1 MKPMKLIISAIG
13 PYADKMPEIDFEQF
27 ESKGLFLI
35 CGDTGAGKTT
45 IFDAICFA
53 LYGETSGTY
62 RDTRNLRS
70 EYAALST
77 ESYVDFYFSHQG
89 KNYHVYRQPSYDR
102 QKQRGAGMI
111 TEKEKA
117 VFYAEGEVPVEG
129 TTAVN
134 NAVKEL
140 LLIDFKQ
147 FKQIAMIAQGEFWEL
162 LNASTDDR
170 TKILRTIFMTSA
182 YQSMGYK
189 LKERK
194 NASYAGRKTAED
206 SIVQYFNDALAPAEE
221 KLAEEL
227 SALQEKAGKSGSAWN
242 LEEMLEI
249 LAAVITADKSVLKT
263 GKKEFTDVNKILE
276 EKKKA
281 LNSAHINNDFLRR
294 LEKFRREKEDLD
306 ARKEHIKSTEV
317 LVGRQR
323 TAVREVKPVFDALKK
338 EETEL
343 QAVTE
348 QILVKKEEAENAD
361 EGIVAAEEKLTE
373 VLAQK
378 THAEQLSKRAGK
390 LQEDIG
396 KYEKRDALLSEIVLL
411 EKEAED
417 LQTEEVALKQE
428 ERELKEKI
436 ENLDS
441 TIKEHKDCAAKL
453 IKIQTEGKE
462 LAALKLTLDE
472 INGQSI
478 PDYKKAQED
487 FAGKQS
493 VFQEA
498 QKKYLDAEEKRI
510 HCENVLDNC
519 RAGILAQGLQDGCAC
534 PVCGST
540 HHPKPAVLSDEAA
553 SEEEFKKLQDA
564 EKSAKQDKEH
574 ALVSAEKAKA
584 TAKAMEE
591 QLRLRILDCL
601 QNEHV
606 SEQASRQACEC
617 ACGHTSV
624 HTSAETAG
632 KKSINSIN
640 IDMTKLFSLILS
652 EGEAIQEQITANSQT
667 ESLLKKDCERYDK
680 SVEAIEEAR
689 GKETNALTRRKEDY
703 HARKE
708 KNQTS
713 LTEKKTSLKE
723 YDKLEFA
730 DLKTA
735 QKEQEKAQREAAKVL
750 TAIEKAQNAKQ
761 RAESKKTAIVSA
773 LATLE
778 DSLKTRKKKTEES
791 RKSFARILK
800 AKKFTSEENFLEFLT
815 DEKEIAANET
825 IINEYKQLIKMNA
838 EQLKQAKED
847 AKGKTELDEEALR
860 TEVESQNALAEEC
873 RKKNTQTAYR
883 IQNNEDV
890 RKKIAGQKGA
900 LEKYR
905 RENELCN
912 RLYNLI
918 MGDIN
923 NKAKI
928 TFEQYIQAAGFD
940 HIIAAANRRLLPM
953 SDGQYELFR
962 KDDSN
967 DKKSKTILNLEVQD
981 NFTGHRRP
989 VGSLSGGES
998 FKASLSLALGLS
1010 DTVSSNLGGVQM
1022 DALFVDEG
1030 FGTLD
1035 KKSIENALDILMNL
1049 SESNKLVGIISHR
1062 EELVENI
1069 PQQIQVTKT
1078 KDGSRLTMDTGF

>member
-13 PYADKMPEIDFEQF
+13 PYAGKMPEIDFEQF

-35 CGDTGAGKTT
+35 SGDTGAGKTT
-45 IFDAICFA
+45 LFDAICFA

-70 EYAALST
+70 EYAAPST
-77 ESYVDFYFSHQG
+77 ESFVDFYFSHQG

-117 VFYAEGEVPVEG
+117 VFYADGELPVEG
-129 TTAVN
+129 TSAVN

-189 LKERK
+189 LKDRK

-206 SIVQYFNDALAPAEE
+206 SIVQYFNDALEPEDE
-221 KLAEEL
+221 TLAQEL
-227 SALQEKAGKSGSAWN
+227 LSLQEKAGKSGSAWN

-249 LAAVITADKSVLKT
+249 LTDVIAADKGVLKI
-263 GKKEFTDVNKILE
+263 GKKEFTDADKILE

-281 LNSAHINNDFLRR
+281 LAGAHINNDFLRR
-294 LEKFRREKEDLD
+294 LEKYQKEKEELD
-306 ARKEHIKSTEV
+306 ARKEQIKNTEV
-317 LVGRQR
+317 FVERQKA
-323 TAVREVKPVFDALKK
+323 AVRAVKPVFDALKK
-338 EETEL
+338 EEADL
-343 QAVTE
+343 QTITE
-348 QILVKKEEAENAD
+348 QILAKKEEAKTVDAK
-361 EGIVAAEEKLTE
+361 IAAAEEKLAEALTH
-373 VLAQK
+373 K
-378 THAEQLSKRAGK
+378 TQGEQLSKRAEK
-390 LQEDIG
+390 LKEDIE
-396 KYEKRDALLSEIVLL
+396 KYEKRDSLFSEIALL
-411 EKEAED
+411 EKEAKD
-417 LQTEEVALKQE
+417 LQMQEETLKQE
-428 ERELKEKI
+428 ENGLKAKI
-436 ENLDS
+436 QRLDS

-453 IKIQTEGKE
+453 IKIQNEGKE
-462 LAALKLTLDE
+462 LTALKHALDD
-472 INGQSI
+472 INGQVI
-478 PDYKKAQED
+478 PDYRNAQED
-487 FAGKQS
+487 YAGKQNF
-493 VFQEA
+493 FQKAHKE
-498 QKKYLDAEEKRI
+498 YRDAEEKRI
-510 HCENVLDNC
+510 HCESVLDNC
-519 RAGILAQGLQDGCAC
+519 RAGILAQGLQEGCAC
-534 PVCGST
+534 PVCGSE
-540 HHPKPAVLSDEAA
+540 HHPKLAVLSAEAA
-553 SEEEFKKLQDA
+553 SEEEFKRLQEA
-564 EKSAKQDKEH
+564 EKSAKQTKDG
-574 ALVSAEKAKA
+574 ALIEAEKAK
-584 TAKAMEE
+584 TAAESMEK
-591 QLRLRILDCL
+591 QLRTRILECL
-601 QNEHV
+601 QNEHASKRASEYV
-606 SEQASRQACEC
+606 SR
-617 ACGHTSV
+617 
-624 HTSAETAG
+624 HTSAAVKEHGT
-632 KKSINSIN
+632 ND
-640 IDMTKLFSLILS
+640 DMTELFGLISS
-652 EGEAIQEQITANSQT
+652 ERDEIQKQIAKNTEAET
-667 ESLLKKDCERYDK
+667 LLKKECKIYDK
-680 SVEAIEEAR
+680 AVKDIEDAR
-689 GKETNALTRRKEDY
+689 GKETDALAHRKEDY
-703 HARKE
+703 HNRKE
-708 KNQTS
+708 KNQTA
-713 LTEKKTSLKE
+713 LTEKKTALKE
-723 YDKLEFA
+723 YAKLEFA
-730 DLKTA
+730 DLKSA
-735 QKEQEKAQREAAKVL
+735 LKEQEKAQREAAKIL
-750 TAIEKAQNAKQ
+750 NAIENAQNAKQ
-761 RAESKKTAIVSA
+761 KAENKKTAVVSA
-773 LATLE
+773 LVTLE
-778 DSLKTRKKKTEES
+778 ETLKSRQKKTEES

-800 AKKFTSEENFLEFLT
+800 AKKFTSEENFQEFLT
-815 DEKEIAANET
+815 DEKEITANET
-825 IINEYKQLIKMNA
+825 IITEYKQSLKMNA

-847 AKGKTELDEEALR
+847 AKGKKEIDEETLR
-860 TEVESQNALAEEC
+860 TEVETQNRFVEEC

-890 RKKIAGQKGA
+890 KKKIAGQKST

-940 HIIAAANRRLLPM
+940 HIIAAANRRLIPM

-1069 PQQIQVTKT
+1069 PQQIQVKKT
-1078 KDGSRLTMDTGF
+1078 KDGSQLTMDTGF

>member
-13 PYADKMPEIDFEQF
+13 PYAGKMPEIDFEQF

-35 CGDTGAGKTT
+35 SGDTGAGKTT

-70 EYAALST
+70 EYAASST
-77 ESYVDFYFSHQG
+77 ESFVDFYFSHQG

-102 QKQRGAGMI
+102 LKQRGAGMI

-117 VFYAEGEVPVEG
+117 VFYAEGELPVEG
-129 TTAVN
+129 TSAVN

-189 LKERK
+189 LKDRK

-206 SIVQYFNDALAPAEE
+206 SIVQYFNDALEPEDE
-221 KLAEEL
+221 TLAQEL
-227 SALQEKAGKSGSAWN
+227 LFLQEKAVKSGSAWN
-242 LEEMLEI
+242 LDEMLEI
-249 LAAVITADKSVLKT
+249 LTGVIATDKDVLKM
-263 GKKEFTDVNKILE
+263 GKKEFSDANKILE

-281 LNSAHINNDFLRR
+281 LAGAHINNDFLRR
-294 LEKFRREKEDLD
+294 LEKFQQEKEELD
-306 ARKEHIKSTEV
+306 AKKEQIKNTEV
-317 LVGRQR
+317 FVERQKA
-323 TAVREVKPVFDALKK
+323 AVRAVKPVFDAF
-338 EETEL
+338 
-343 QAVTE
+343 
-348 QILVKKEEAENAD
+348 KKEEAELQTLTEQILAKKEEAETAD
-361 EGIVAAEEKLTE
+361 AKIAAAEKKSAEA
-373 VLAQK
+373 LAHK
-378 THAEQLSKRAGK
+378 TQGEQLSKRAEK
-390 LQEDIG
+390 LKEDIE
-396 KYEKRDALLSEIVLL
+396 KYEKRDSLFSEIALL
-411 EKEAED
+411 EKDAKD
-417 LQTEEVALKQE
+417 LQTLEETLKQKE
-428 ERELKEKI
+428 NGLKAKI
-436 ENLDS
+436 QRLDS
-441 TIKEHKDCAAKL
+441 TIKKHKDCAAKL
-453 IKIQTEGKE
+453 IKIQNEGKE
-462 LAALKLTLDE
+462 LTALKLALDD
-472 INGQSI
+472 ISGQVI
-478 PDYKKAQED
+478 PNYQKVQED
-487 FAGKQS
+487 YAVKQDF
-493 VFQEA
+493 FQKAHKE
-498 QKKYLDAEEKRI
+498 YRNAEEKRI
-510 HCENVLDNC
+510 HCESVLDNC
-519 RAGILAQGLQDGCAC
+519 RAGILAQGLQEGCAC
-534 PVCGST
+534 PVCGSV
-540 HHPKPAVLSDEAA
+540 HHPKPAVLSAEAA
-553 SEEEFKKLQDA
+553 SEEEFKRLQEA
-564 EKSAKQDKEH
+564 EKSAKQTKDD
-574 ALVSAEKAKA
+574 ALIEAEKAK
-584 TAKAMEE
+584 TAAESMEK
-591 QLRLRILDCL
+591 QLRTRILECL
-601 QNEHV
+601 QNEHASKRASEYV
-606 SEQASRQACEC
+606 SR
-617 ACGHTSV
+617 
-624 HTSAETAG
+624 HTSAAAARELGT
-632 KKSINSIN
+632 ND
-640 IDMTKLFSLILS
+640 DMTELFRLISS
-652 EGEAIQEQITANSQT
+652 ERDEIQEQIVKNT
-667 ESLLKKDCERYDK
+667 EAETLLKKDCEIYDK
-680 SVEAIEEAR
+680 AVKDIEDAR
-689 GKETNALTRRKEDY
+689 GKETDALTHRKEDY
-703 HARKE
+703 HNRKE
-708 KNQTS
+708 ENQTA
-713 LTEKKTSLKE
+713 LTEKKTALKE
-723 YDKLEFA
+723 YAKLEFA
-730 DLKTA
+730 DLKSA
-735 QKEQEKAQREAAKVL
+735 LKEQEKAQREAAKIL
-750 TAIEKAQNAKQ
+750 TAIENAQNAKQ
-761 RAESKKTAIVSA
+761 KAENNKTAVVSA

-778 DSLKTRKKKTEES
+778 ETLKSRQKKTEES
-791 RKSFARILK
+791 RKSYARILK
-800 AKKFTSEENFLEFLT
+800 AKKFISEENFQEFLT
-815 DEKEIAANET
+815 DEKEITANET
-825 IINEYKQLIKMNA
+825 IITEYKQSLKMNA

-847 AKGKTELDEEALR
+847 AKGKTEIDEEALR
-860 TEVESQNALAEEC
+860 VEVEEQNMFVEEC

-890 RKKIAGQKGA
+890 KKKIAGQKST

-940 HIIAAANRRLLPM
+940 HIIAAANRRLIPM

-1069 PQQIQVTKT
+1069 PQQIQVKKT
-1078 KDGSRLTMDTGF
+1078 KDGSQLTMDTGF